1 MAQTEI
7 ASPYLNRTSI
17 QFRISLIV
25 GITALVIGAFGTFRV
40 LVHGN
45 LGALSTEVPW
55 GLWVGLYEYFVL
67 LEVGAVLSF
76 TLLRYGAGI
85 RDLDRLG
92 PIIMLTALA
101 ALIGALVSI
110 FHDLGQPFRV
120 WRPILAPDFG
130 SLLTWMIWLH
140 MGYMIILVLEL
151 WAYRLGRKDIVRNMA
166 YISVPAGAALVAV
179 LGSFL
184 SVAAAR
190 PLWNDLLLPVVY
202 LISAFVVGT
211 GLVLL
216 QHILFSPDRG
226 TDTYHRVAHRL
237 GRWFIAWIM
246 IGAFTALTISLVMT
260 YAEVPATAAILRQML
275 TGEYAWTLWVFHVGL
290 GIALPVGLLF
300 WQEKRKNPRTRIW
313 ALLTASGLMVANFLM
328 VPMNVV
334 IPALAFRY
342 DHVRETLVRFEYF
355 PQPVEWLVMV
365 FVIGLM
371 LIIFALGIRLV
382 IEPFYKI
389 AIQTLSIA
397 GNPGSVSIPDSDV
410 NPDIKTEE
418 K

>member
-1 MAQTEI
+1 MTPTETN
-7 ASPYLNRTSI
+7 SPYLRRTSKL
-17 QFRISLIV
+17 FRITLML
-25 GITALVIGAFGTFRV
+25 GIAALVIGAYGVIRV
-40 LVHGN
+40 LAFGDLGN
-45 LGALSTEVPW
+45 LSTEVPW

-76 TLLRYGAGI
+76 TLLRYGGGLKA
-85 RDLDRLG
+85 LDQLG

-101 ALIGALVSI
+101 ALVGALVSI

-140 MGYMIILVLEL
+140 LAYMIILIIEL
-151 WAYRLGRKDIVRNMA
+151 WAYRFGRKDIVRKMA
-166 YISVPAGAALVAV
+166 YISLPAGAALVAV

-190 PLWNDLLLPVVY
+190 PLWNDLLLPIVY

-216 QHILFSPDRG
+216 QHLIFSPDYNSPE
-226 TDTYHRVAHRL
+226 YHKLAHRL
-237 GRWFIAWIM
+237 GRWFIAWILVG
-246 IGAFTALTISLVMT
+246 IFSALTISLVMT

-275 TGEYAWTLWVFHVGL
+275 LGEYAWTIWVFHVGL
-290 GIALPVGLLF
+290 GILLPVVLLF
-300 WQEKRKNPRTRIW
+300 WQDKIENLNIRKY
-313 ALLTASGLMVANFLM
+313 ALGGASGLLVLNFLM

-334 IPALAFRY
+334 IPALAYRY
-342 DHVRETLVRFEYF
+342 DHVRDTLVRFDYF
-355 PQPVEWLVMV
+355 PQLVEWLVMV

-371 LIIFALGIRLV
+371 LVIFAIGIRLV
-382 IEPFYKI
+382 IQPFYKV
-389 AIQTLSIA
+389 AVHAPLA
-397 GNPGSVSIPDSDV
+397 DS
-410 NPDIKTEE
+410 EE
-418 K
+418 SNEHLFNNEEQ

>member
-1 MAQTEI
+1 MTTAET
-7 ASPYLNRTSI
+7 ATPYLNRTSK
-17 QFRISLIV
+17 QFRIALIL
-25 GITALVIGAFGTFRV
+25 GIIALVLGAFGVFWV
-40 LVHGN
+40 LALGN
-45 LGALSTEVPW
+45 LGNLSTEVPW

-76 TLLRYGAGI
+76 ILLRYGAGI
-85 RDLDRLG
+85 RELDRLG

-101 ALIGALVSI
+101 ALVGALVSI

-140 MGYMIILVLEL
+140 LAYMIILVIEL
-151 WAYRLGRKDIVRNMA
+151 WAYRLGRKDIVKNMA

-211 GLVLL
+211 GVVLL
-216 QHILFSPDRG
+216 QHLLFSPDRG
-226 TDTYHRVAHRL
+226 ETIYYRLAYRL
-237 GRWFIAWIM
+237 GRWFIAWILVGM
-246 IGAFTALTISLVMT
+246 FTALTISLVMT

-275 TGEYAWTLWVFHVGL
+275 TGDYAWTLWVFHVGL
-290 GIALPVGLLF
+290 GILLPIGLLF
-300 WQEKRKNPRTRIW
+300 WQEKIHDRRIRVRTLK
-313 ALLTASGLMVANFLM
+313 AASGLMIANFLM

-334 IPALAFRY
+334 IPAVAYRY
-342 DHVRETLVRFEYF
+342 DHVRNILVRFEYF
-355 PQPVEWLVMV
+355 PHLVEWLVMF

-371 LIIFALGIRLV
+371 LVIFAAGIRLV
-382 IEPFYKI
+382 IQPFYKI
-389 AIQTLSIA
+389 AIQAPVA
-397 GNPGSVSIPDSDV
+397 GEAAGPDSNEDF
-410 NPDIKTEE
+410 KTE
-418 K
+418 KQ

>member
-1 MAQTEI
+1 MTLTEP
-7 ASPYLNRTSI
+7 ASPYLKRISH
-17 QFRISLIV
+17 QFRIALFLGV
-25 GITALVIGAFGTFRV
+25 TALVIGAFGVFRV
-40 LVHGN
+40 LFFGDLGN
-45 LGALSTEVPW
+45 LSTEVPW

-76 TLLRYGAGI
+76 ILLRYGAGI
-85 RDLDRLG
+85 RELDRLG

-101 ALIGALVSI
+101 ALVGALVSI

-140 MGYMIILVLEL
+140 IGYMFILLAEL
-151 WAYRLGRKDIVRNMA
+151 WAYRLGRKDIVKKMA

-211 GLVLL
+211 GVVLL

-226 TDTYHRVAHRL
+226 TETYHRLARRL
-237 GRWFIAWIM
+237 GRWFIVWILVGM
-246 IGAFTALTISLVMT
+246 FTALTISLVMT

-275 TGEYAWTLWVFHVGL
+275 TGDYAWTLWVFHVGL
-290 GIALPVGLLF
+290 GIALPIILLF
-300 WQEKRKNPRTRIW
+300 WQETFESSRNRIW
-313 ALLTASGLMVANFLM
+313 ALLAASGLMIANFLM

-334 IPALAFRY
+334 IPALAYRY
-342 DHVRETLVRFEYF
+342 DHVRDTLVRFEYF
-355 PQPVEWLVMV
+355 PQLVEWLVMV

-371 LIIFALGIRLV
+371 LVIFAIGIRLV

-389 AIQTLSIA
+389 AVQTPTTGDDNS
-397 GNPGSVSIPDSDV
+397 PDGFDS
-410 NPDIKTEE
+410 NIEIKS
-418 K
+418 KDQ

>member
-1 MAQTEI
+1 MNTTET
-7 ASPYLNRTSI
+7 STWYLRRTSS
-17 QFRISLIV
+17 QFRISMIIGV
-25 GITALVIGAFGTFRV
+25 AALVIGGFGVFRV
-40 LVHGN
+40 LVLGD

-76 TLLRYGAGI
+76 ILLRYGAGI
-85 RDLDRLG
+85 QELDRLG

-101 ALIGALVSI
+101 ALVGALVSI

-140 MGYMIILVLEL
+140 LIYMIILVAEL
-151 WAYRLGRKDIVRNMA
+151 WAYRIGRKDIVKKMA

-202 LISAFVVGT
+202 LISAFVVGS

-216 QHILFSPDRG
+216 QHLIFSPDVG
-226 TDTYHRVAHRL
+226 TQTYKNVAQRL
-237 GRWFIAWIM
+237 ARWFIAWILVG
-246 IGAFTALTISLVMT
+246 IFTALTVSLVMT
-260 YAEVPATAAILRQML
+260 YAEVPATAAILNQML
-275 TGEYAWTLWVFHVGL
+275 TGEYAWTIWVFHVGL
-290 GIALPVGLLF
+290 GILLPIILLF
-300 WQEKRKNPRTRIW
+300 WQESVTNFVKRTWIMG
-313 ALLTASGLMVANFLM
+313 TAAALMVANFLM

-334 IPALAFRY
+334 IPALAYRY
-342 DHVRETLVRFEYF
+342 DHVRDTLIRFEYF
-355 PQPVEWLVMV
+355 PQAVEWLVLV
-365 FVIGLM
+365 FVVGLM
-371 LIIFALGIRLV
+371 LLIFAVGIKLV
-382 IEPFYKI
+382 IQPFYRI
-389 AIQTLSIA
+389 AVQTPTA
-397 GNPGSVSIPDSDV
+397 GVQDLNSETGG
-410 NPDIKTEE
+410 KEL
-418 K
+418 

>member
-1 MAQTEI
+1 MTLTEP
-7 ASPYLNRTSI
+7 ASPYLKRISH
-17 QFRISLIV
+17 QFRIALFLGV
-25 GITALVIGAFGTFRV
+25 TALVIGAFGVFRV
-40 LVHGN
+40 LFFGDLGN
-45 LGALSTEVPW
+45 LSTEVPW

-76 TLLRYGAGI
+76 ILLRYGAGI
-85 RDLDRLG
+85 RELDRLG

-101 ALIGALVSI
+101 ALVGALVSI

-140 MGYMIILVLEL
+140 IGYMFILLAEL
-151 WAYRLGRKDIVRNMA
+151 WAYRLGRKDIVKKMA

-211 GLVLL
+211 GVVLL

-226 TDTYHRVAHRL
+226 TETYHRLARRL
-237 GRWFIAWIM
+237 GRWFIVWILVGM
-246 IGAFTALTISLVMT
+246 FTALTISLVMT

-275 TGEYAWTLWVFHVGL
+275 TGDFAWTLWVFHVGL
-290 GIALPVGLLF
+290 GIALPIILLF
-300 WQEKRKNPRTRIW
+300 WQETFESSRNRIW
-313 ALLTASGLMVANFLM
+313 ALLAASGLMIANFLM

-334 IPALAFRY
+334 IPALAYRY
-342 DHVRETLVRFEYF
+342 DHVRDTLVRFEYF
-355 PQPVEWLVMV
+355 PQMVEWLVMV

-371 LIIFALGIRLV
+371 LVIFAIGIRLV

-389 AIQTLSIA
+389 AVQTPNTGDDNS
-397 GNPGSVSIPDSDV
+397 PDGFDSNIEFKSKDQ
-410 NPDIKTEE
+410 
-418 K
+418 

>member
-1 MAQTEI
+1 MTTAET
-7 ASPYLNRTSI
+7 ATPYLNRTSK
-17 QFRISLIV
+17 QFRIALIL
-25 GITALVIGAFGTFRV
+25 GIIALVLGAFGVFRV
-40 LVHGN
+40 LALGN
-45 LGALSTEVPW
+45 LGNLSTEVPW

-76 TLLRYGAGI
+76 ILLRYGAGI
-85 RDLDRLG
+85 RELDRLG

-101 ALIGALVSI
+101 ALVGALVSI

-140 MGYMIILVLEL
+140 LAYMIILVIEL
-151 WAYRLGRKDIVRNMA
+151 WAYRLGRKDIVKNMA

-211 GLVLL
+211 GVVLL
-216 QHILFSPDRG
+216 QHLLFSPDRG
-226 TDTYHRVAHRL
+226 ETIYYRLAYRL
-237 GRWFIAWIM
+237 GRWFIAWILVGM
-246 IGAFTALTISLVMT
+246 FTALTISLVMT

-275 TGEYAWTLWVFHVGL
+275 TGDYAWTLWVFHVGL
-290 GIALPVGLLF
+290 GILLPIGLLF
-300 WQEKRKNPRTRIW
+300 WQEKIHDRRIRVRTLK
-313 ALLTASGLMVANFLM
+313 AASGLMIANFLM

-334 IPALAFRY
+334 IPAVAYRY
-342 DHVRETLVRFEYF
+342 DHVRNILVRFEYF
-355 PQPVEWLVMV
+355 PHLVEWLVMF

-371 LIIFALGIRLV
+371 LVIFAAGIRLV
-382 IEPFYKI
+382 IQPFYKI
-389 AIQTLSIA
+389 AIQAPVA
-397 GNPGSVSIPDSDV
+397 GEAAGPDSNEDF
-410 NPDIKTEE
+410 KTE
-418 K
+418 KQ

>member
-1 MAQTEI
+1 MTLTEP
-7 ASPYLNRTSI
+7 ASPYLKRISH
-17 QFRISLIV
+17 QFRIALFLGV
-25 GITALVIGAFGTFRV
+25 TALVIGAFGVFRV
-40 LVHGN
+40 LFFGDLGN
-45 LGALSTEVPW
+45 LSTEVPW

-76 TLLRYGAGI
+76 ILLRYGAGI
-85 RDLDRLG
+85 RELDRLG

-101 ALIGALVSI
+101 ALVGALVSI

-140 MGYMIILVLEL
+140 IGYMFILLAEL
-151 WAYRLGRKDIVRNMA
+151 WAYRLGRKDIVKKMA

-211 GLVLL
+211 GVVLL

-226 TDTYHRVAHRL
+226 TETYHRLARRL
-237 GRWFIAWIM
+237 GRWFIVWILVGM
-246 IGAFTALTISLVMT
+246 FTALTISLVMT

-275 TGEYAWTLWVFHVGL
+275 TGDYAWTLWVFHVGL
-290 GIALPVGLLF
+290 GIALPIILLF
-300 WQEKRKNPRTRIW
+300 WQETFESSRNRIW
-313 ALLTASGLMVANFLM
+313 ALLAASGLMIANFLM

-334 IPALAFRY
+334 IPALAYRY
-342 DHVRETLVRFEYF
+342 DHVRDTLVRFEYF
-355 PQPVEWLVMV
+355 PQLVEWLVMV

-371 LIIFALGIRLV
+371 LVIFAIGIRLV

-389 AIQTLSIA
+389 AVQTPNTGDDNS
-397 GNPGSVSIPDSDV
+397 PDGFDS
-410 NPDIKTEE
+410 NIEIKS
-418 K
+418 KDQ

>member
-1 MAQTEI
+1 MAKTQDTTG
-7 ASPYLNRTSI
+7 YLQRTTR
-17 QFRISLIV
+17 QFRIALII
-25 GITALVIGAFGTFRV
+25 GIAALAIGAFGVFRV
-40 LVHGN
+40 LFLGDLGN
-45 LGALSTEVPW
+45 LSTEVPW

-76 TLLRYGAGI
+76 VLLRYGGGL
-85 RDLDRLG
+85 RELDRLG

-101 ALIGALVSI
+101 ALVGALVSI

-140 MGYMIILVLEL
+140 LGYMIILVIEL
-151 WAYRLGRKDIVRNMA
+151 WAYRLGRKDIVKNMA

-211 GLVLL
+211 GVVLL
-216 QHILFSPDRG
+216 QHLLFSPDRG
-226 TDTYHRVAHRL
+226 TRIWHQVAQRL
-237 GRWFIAWIM
+237 GRWFIAWIA

-275 TGEYAWTLWVFHVGL
+275 TGEFAWTIWVFHVGL
-290 GIALPVGLLF
+290 GILLPVILLF
-300 WQEKRKNPRTRIW
+300 WQERLSDQLIRIRMLG
-313 ALLTASGLMVANFLM
+313 AASALMVANFLM

-334 IPALAFRY
+334 IPALAYRY
-342 DHVRETLVRFEYF
+342 DHVRDTLVRFEYF
-355 PQPVEWLVMV
+355 PQLVEWLVMV

-371 LIIFALGIRLV
+371 LVIFAVGIRLV
-382 IEPFYKI
+382 IQPFYRMVV
-389 AIQTLSIA
+389 LPGA
-397 GNPGSVSIPDSDV
+397 GTASEAANTDLHQNTDFKNI
-410 NPDIKTEE
+410 EQ
-418 K
+418 

>member
-1 MAQTEI
+1 MTLTEPT
-7 ASPYLNRTSI
+7 SPYLKRTSH
-17 QFRISLIV
+17 QFRIALFLGV
-25 GITALVIGAFGTFRV
+25 PALVIGAFGVFQV
-40 LVHGN
+40 LYHGN
-45 LGALSTEVPW
+45 LGNLSTEVPW

-85 RDLDRLG
+85 KALDRLG

-101 ALIGALVSI
+101 ALVGALVSI
-110 FHDLGQPFRV
+110 FHDLGQPFLV

-140 MGYMIILVLEL
+140 MGYMIILLAEL
-151 WAYRLGRKDIVRNMA
+151 WAYRLGRKDIVKKMA

-211 GLVLL
+211 GVILL

-226 TDTYHRVAHRL
+226 TEPYHLLARHL
-237 GRWFIAWIM
+237 GRWFIAWILVG
-246 IGAFTALTISLVMT
+246 IFTALTISLIMT

-275 TGEYAWTLWVFHVGL
+275 TGDYAWTLWVFHVFL
-290 GIALPVGLLF
+290 GIGLPIFLLF
-300 WQEKRKNPRTRIW
+300 WQETFKTSRNRIW
-313 ALLTASGLMVANFLM
+313 ALLVASGLMIANFLM

-334 IPALAFRY
+334 IPALAYRY
-342 DHVRETLVRFEYF
+342 DHVRDTLVHFEYF
-355 PQPVEWLVMV
+355 PQLVEWLVMV

-371 LIIFALGIRLV
+371 LVIFAIGIRLF

-389 AIQTLSIA
+389 AVQTQAA
-397 GNPGSVSIPDSDV
+397 GEDDSPDAFDS
-410 NPDIKTEE
+410 NIEFKSKEQ
-418 K
+418 

>member
-1 MAQTEI
+1 MTTAET
-7 ASPYLNRTSI
+7 ATPYLNRTSK
-17 QFRISLIV
+17 QFRIALIL
-25 GITALVIGAFGTFRV
+25 GITALVLGAFGVFRV
-40 LVHGN
+40 LALGDLGN
-45 LGALSTEVPW
+45 LSTEVPW

-76 TLLRYGAGI
+76 ILLRYGAGI
-85 RDLDRLG
+85 RELDRLG

-101 ALIGALVSI
+101 ALVGALVSI

-140 MGYMIILVLEL
+140 LAYMIILVIEL
-151 WAYRLGRKDIVRNMA
+151 WAYRLGRKDIVKNMA

-211 GLVLL
+211 GVVLL
-216 QHILFSPDRG
+216 QHLLFSPDRG
-226 TDTYHRVAHRL
+226 ETIYYRLAYRL
-237 GRWFIAWIM
+237 GRWFIAWILVGM
-246 IGAFTALTISLVMT
+246 FTALTISLVMT

-275 TGEYAWTLWVFHVGL
+275 TGDYAWTLWVFHVGL
-290 GIALPVGLLF
+290 GILLPIGLLF
-300 WQEKRKNPRTRIW
+300 WQEKVHDRRTRVR
-313 ALLTASGLMVANFLM
+313 ALKAACGLMIANFLM

-334 IPALAFRY
+334 IPAVAYRY
-342 DHVRETLVRFEYF
+342 DHVRDMLVRFEYF
-355 PQPVEWLVMV
+355 PHLVEWLVMV

-371 LIIFALGIRLV
+371 LTIFALGIRLV
-382 IEPFYKI
+382 IEPFYK
-389 AIQTLSIA
+389 AALQTPSSA
-397 GNPGSVSIPDSDV
+397 EASDTHTESGSGS
-410 NPDIKTEE
+410 
-418 K
+418 

>member
-1 MAQTEI
+1 MTLTEP
-7 ASPYLNRTSI
+7 ASPYLKRISH
-17 QFRISLIV
+17 QFRIALFLGV
-25 GITALVIGAFGTFRV
+25 TALVIGAFGVFRV
-40 LVHGN
+40 LFFGDLGN
-45 LGALSTEVPW
+45 LSTEVPW

-76 TLLRYGAGI
+76 ILLRYGAGI
-85 RDLDRLG
+85 RELDRLG

-101 ALIGALVSI
+101 ALVGALVSI

-140 MGYMIILVLEL
+140 IGYMFILLAEL
-151 WAYRLGRKDIVRNMA
+151 WAYRLGRKDIVKKMA

-211 GLVLL
+211 GVVLL

-226 TDTYHRVAHRL
+226 TETYHRLARRL
-237 GRWFIAWIM
+237 GRWFIVWILV
-246 IGAFTALTISLVMT
+246 GKFTALTISLVMT

-275 TGEYAWTLWVFHVGL
+275 TGDFAWTLWVFHVGL
-290 GIALPVGLLF
+290 GIGLPIILLF
-300 WQEKRKNPRTRIW
+300 WQETFESSRNRIW
-313 ALLTASGLMVANFLM
+313 ALLAASGLMIANFLM

-334 IPALAFRY
+334 IPALAYRY
-342 DHVRETLVRFEYF
+342 DHVRDTLVRFEYF
-355 PQPVEWLVMV
+355 PQLVEWLVMV

-371 LIIFALGIRLV
+371 LVIFAIGIRLV

-389 AIQTLSIA
+389 AVQTPNTGDDNS
-397 GNPGSVSIPDSDV
+397 PDGFDS
-410 NPDIKTEE
+410 NIEIKS
-418 K
+418 KDQ